1 MRMQILNVPCGCT
14 FVLVCAHLCMHV
26 LVLVAKSNTTNVTI
40 LSTPLKNTMH
50 LSQNKNLSLSACC
63 VGNNLRPFLIVRD
76 ASSHKINDVMTTRLT
91 VVTGRNKVTARE
103 GAEMIPGR
111 SSTPRGG
118 TRNGWMTEQRGK
130 SSPKANPIAK
140 WNITEEDD
148 VLRSNAQNEA
158 NKAVV
163 RMLNQPGAVVWID
176 HSQGHPFWHPLT
188 DWGQSGCDKKQVR
201 RKAGVTNSR
210 RDESMCDKANVTAHH
225 TPSCFI
231 DVTSALTGS
240 RHFSKVSPYMPRHSK
255 LKAPKRSVEN
265 PVEFTVSQ
273 KHYASRIAEL
283 WRARAILD

>member
-91 VVTGRNKVTARE
+91 VVTGRNKVTARK

-140 WNITEEDD
+140 WNITEEED

-201 RKAGVTNSR
+201 RKAGATKVCATKPMWRHTTHPHVLLMSPVHWQAPVTLAR
-210 RDESMCDKANVTAHH
+210 CHPT
-225 TPSCFI
+225 C
-231 DVTSALTGS
+231 DVTQ
-240 RHFSKVSPYMPRHSK
+240 
-255 LKAPKRSVEN
+255 N
-265 PVEFTVSQ
+265 W
-273 KHYASRIAEL
+273 KHLSDQLRIQSNL
-283 WRARAILD
+283 R